1 MVVATIEAPQTSE
14 FFTSEQGFS
23 KSNLTLFCDFDG
35 PIIDVSQRYYS
46 TYQLGLADTQAFY
59 QAQTGCSL
67 PVQML
72 SQEQF
77 WQLKRD
83 RVSDCEIA
91 TRSGL
96 PPEQFALFLERVQQI
111 VNQPVLLQQDYLQP
125 SARWALHR
133 LHASGFKLALVTL
146 RCQKQAT
153 QILESYGLAH
163 LFTHICGMPDSQAA
177 YQNYAGF
184 KTQLLTQLLAEEM
197 GQVGSAWMVGD
208 TEADILAGQAVGI
221 PTIALTCGIRSQRY
235 LKKYEPTYI
244 CSDLHAAANG
254 LLESYQFVQV

>member
-1 MVVATIEAPQTSE
+1 MVATIEALQDSA
-14 FFTSEQGFS
+14 FFLREQVFS
-23 KSNLTLFCDFDG
+23 TSNLTLFCDFDG

-59 QAQTGCSL
+59 QAQTGGSV
-67 PVQML
+67 PIQML
-72 SQEQF
+72 SKEQF

-96 PPEQFALFLERVQQI
+96 QQEQIAFFLEQVQQI

-133 LHASGFKLALVTL
+133 LHASGFQLALVTL

-163 LFTHICGMPDSQAA
+163 LFTHICGMPDCHAA

-184 KTQLLTQLLAEEM
+184 KTQLLTNLLAEEM
-197 GQVGSAWMVGD
+197 GQIGSAWMVGD

-221 PTIALTCGIRSQRY
+221 PTIALTCGIRSKRY
-235 LKKYEPTYI
+235 LKKYQPTYI
-244 CSDLHAAANG
+244 CNNLHDAANS
-254 LLESYQFVQV
+254 LLESHQFAQV